1 MLANREEVI
10 DMSLYE
16 YDEELHIR
24 SEKEIAKQEGIE
36 EGRAEERKKIFDALI
51 HSLHNKGKTM
61 AEISELLDL
70 SLEVVAAILSEQ
82 E

>member
-36 EGRAEERKKIFDALI
+36 EERKRLI
-51 HSLHNKGKTM
+51 HSLYNKGKTTE
-61 AEISELLDL
+61 EISELLDL
-70 SLEVVAAILSEQ
+70 SLKEVRIILSEQ

>member
-36 EGRAEERKKIFDALI
+36 EERKRLI
-51 HSLHNKGKTM
+51 HSLYNKGKTIE
-61 AEISELLDL
+61 EISELLDL
-70 SLEVVAAILSEQ
+70 SPKEITVILSEK